1 MQFVIL
7 KDDYKVDEYGIEIK
21 RENPPEF
28 KDLKPAMKV
37 INEYVTTGEFGV
49 EGRQDG
55 DKNVVYINETDVP
68 EDIRN
73 ALKTAYVAQKKFLS
87 LRPKAQ
93 KEDIAKLEAER
104 DEAFKP
110 LREISHREELTLTEF
125 VQEFLNCIPDEIKKE
140 IQENGYKVTTNFSES
155 DYSCYEEYARI
166 NAKELRISRKK
177 VAAEDEET
185 VDGCDLGYS
194 KKITYASDAAA
205 LNLRTKL
212 LKENSKPLSV
222 PWTGEHYIR
231 KSCKAGKPVMT
242 VFDEYSIPFYGILKK
257 EYAQLLARLFL
268 NTSGAMRKVQL
279 SYAKQKL
286 HKKTYSIQ

>member
-7 KDDYKVDEYGIEIK
+7 KDDYEVDEYGIEIK

-68 EDIRN
+68 EDVRN

-185 VDGCDLGYS
+185 VDVCDLGYS

-231 KSCKAGKPVMT
+231 KSSKAGKPVMT

-286 HKKTYSIQ
+286 HKKTYSIH

>member
-7 KDDYKVDEYGIEIK
+7 KDDYEVDEYGIEIK

-68 EDIRN
+68 EDVRN

-231 KSCKAGKPVMT
+231 KSSKAGKPVMT
-242 VFDEYSIPFYGILKK
+242 VFNEYSIPFYGILKK

-286 HKKTYSIQ
+286 HKKTYSIH

>member
-7 KDDYKVDEYGIEIK
+7 KDDYEVDEYGIEIK

-68 EDIRN
+68 EDVRN

-231 KSCKAGKPVMT
+231 KSSKAGKPVMT

-286 HKKTYSIQ
+286 HKKTYSIH

>member
-7 KDDYKVDEYGIEIK
+7 KDDYDVDEYGIEIK
-21 RENPPEF
+21 CENPPEF

-37 INEYVTTGEFGV
+37 INEYVTTREFGV
-49 EGRQDG
+49 EGRRDG
-55 DKNVVYINETDVP
+55 DKNVIYINETDVP
-68 EDIRN
+68 EDIRS

-104 DEAFKP
+104 DEAFKS

-140 IQENGYKVTTNFSES
+140 MQKNVYKVTTNFSES

-166 NAKELRISRKK
+166 HAKELKISRKK

-231 KSCKAGKPVMT
+231 KSSKAGKPVMT

-279 SYAKQKL
+279 SYAKKKL

>member
-55 DKNVVYINETDVP
+55 DKNVVYIDESEVP
-68 EDIRN
+68 EDVRN
-73 ALKTAYVAQKKFLS
+73 ALKTAYVAHKKFLS
-87 LRPKAQ
+87 LRPKVQ
-93 KEDIAKLEAER
+93 KEDVAKLEAER

-231 KSCKAGKPVMT
+231 KSSKAGKPVMT

>member
-49 EGRQDG
+49 EGRQAG
-55 DKNVVYINETDVP
+55 DKNVVYINESEVP
-68 EDIRN
+68 EDVRN

-231 KSCKAGKPVMT
+231 KSSKAGKPVMT

>member
-7 KDDYKVDEYGIEIK
+7 KDDYEVDEYGIEIK
-21 RENPPEF
+21 QEELPKINGQV
-28 KDLKPAMKV
+28 PAGKI
-37 INEYVTTGEFGV
+37 INKYVTTGEFNTA
-49 EGRQDG
+49 GRQAG
-55 DKNVVYINETDVP
+55 DKNVVYIDESEVP
-68 EDIRN
+68 EDVRN
-73 ALKTAYVAQKKFLS
+73 ALKAAYVAQKKFLS

-93 KEDIAKLEAER
+93 KEDVSKLEAER

-110 LREISHREELTLTEF
+110 LREVSHREELTLTEF

-140 IQENGYKVTTNFSES
+140 MQKNGYKVTTSFSES
-155 DYSCYEEYARI
+155 DYSCYDEYAHI
-166 NAKELRISRKK
+166 HAKELKVSRKK

-194 KKITYASDAAA
+194 KKI
-205 LNLRTKL
+205 RTKL

-231 KSCKAGKPVMT
+231 KSSKAGKPVMT

-279 SYAKQKL
+279 SYAKKKL

>member
-7 KDDYKVDEYGIEIK
+7 KDDYEVDEYGIEIK

-49 EGRQDG
+49 EGRQAG
-55 DKNVVYINETDVP
+55 DKNVVYIDESEVPDDV
-68 EDIRN
+68 RN
-73 ALKTAYVAQKKFLS
+73 ALKTAYIAQKKFLS

-93 KEDIAKLEAER
+93 KEDVAKLEAER

-125 VQEFLNCIPDEIKKE
+125 VQEFLNCIPDEIKEEMQK
-140 IQENGYKVTTNFSES
+140 NGYKITTNFSES

-177 VAAEDEET
+177 VVAEDEET
-185 VDGCDLGYS
+185 VDGCDLGYI
-194 KKITYASDAAA
+194 KKITYAPDAAA

-231 KSCKAGKPVMT
+231 KSSESGKSVMT
-242 VFDEYSIPFYGILKK
+242 VFDEYSIAFYGILKK
-257 EYAQLLARLFL
+257 EYAQLLARLFM
-268 NTSGAMRKVQL
+268 NTNGAMQKVQL

-286 HKKTYSIQ
+286 HKKTYSIH

>member
-7 KDDYKVDEYGIEIK
+7 KDEYEVDEYGIEIK

-28 KDLKPAMKV
+28 KNLKPAMKV
-37 INEYVTTGEFGV
+37 INEYVTTREFGV

-55 DKNVVYINETDVP
+55 DKNVVYIDESEVP

-73 ALKTAYVAQKKFLS
+73 ALKTAYIAQKKFLS
-87 LRPKAQ
+87 LRPTTQ
-93 KEDIAKLEAER
+93 KEDVAKLEAER

-110 LREISHREELTLTEF
+110 LIEVSHREELTLTEF
-125 VQEFLNCIPDEIKKE
+125 VQEFLNCIPDEVKKE
-140 IQENGYKVTTNFSES
+140 MQKNGYKVTTNFSES
-155 DYSCYEEYARI
+155 DYSCYEEYAQI
-166 NAKELRISRKK
+166 HAKELKISRKK

-194 KKITYASDAAA
+194 KKITYAPDAAA

-231 KSCKAGKPVMT
+231 KSSKAGKPVMT

-279 SYAKQKL
+279 SYAKKKL